1 MIQSGAMS
9 VADNKLSQL
18 EARFSCK
25 QTHVDITGAI
35 LFILKRKYSDIGK
48 QGIMLCFFVFPKRR
62 RNRKNEDHNSKWRAG
77 AESWHCAQRC
87 KWQE

>member
-1 MIQSGAMS
+1 MIQSGAML

-48 QGIMLCFFVFPKRR
+48 QGIMLCFFVCAP
-62 RNRKNEDHNSKWRAG
+62 SG
-77 AESWHCAQRC
+77 ARF
-87 KWQE
+87 